1 MKKNKKKPAKLALA
15 SNADL
20 SKTIW
25 TTGSILQLLELLF
38 YHK

>member
-1 MKKNKKKPAKLALA
+1 MGKIKKPAKLALA

-25 TTGSILQLLELLF
+25 MTGSNLITA
-38 YHK
+38 